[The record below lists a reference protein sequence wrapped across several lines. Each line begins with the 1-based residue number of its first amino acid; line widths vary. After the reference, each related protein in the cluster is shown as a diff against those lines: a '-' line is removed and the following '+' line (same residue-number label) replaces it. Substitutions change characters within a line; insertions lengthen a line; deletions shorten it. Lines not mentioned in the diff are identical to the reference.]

1 MNGIIISLS
10 KKLSNKTNRLYCFI
24 YIILMIIGLLSC
36 LAIPGTIINIKR
48 AIILFI
54 LYISSI
60 ISFFSIQGSDPGY
73 LNEDSIPLSLKEKL
87 NINDINI
94 QGLDLEIGLQSN
106 VLYCDKC
113 NIITPIRSHH
123 CKICQK
129 CVATFDHH
137 CPVIATC
144 IGERNHSKFYI
155 LLVTHL
161 LVLWYGSY
169 IIKHR
174 LIEYTSIDPSWFKFY
189 KDLAHLTSFIYG
201 FLWFYVLLILL
212 FHTWLILT
220 STTTYEVGARP
231 EKLKY
236 LHNSNKDVFDL
247 PFSQGPI
254 YNCYS
259 TLCLRHEILGNN
271 KDWHPILWNIMENKY

>member
-1 MNGIIISLS
+1 
-10 KKLSNKTNRLYCFI
+10 LYNDVRGVLLLCF
-24 YIILMIIGLLSC
+24 
-36 LAIPGTIINIKR
+36 
-48 AIILFI
+48 
-54 LYISSI
+54 LYVSSI
-60 ISFFSIQGSDPGY
+60 LSFFAIQGSDPGY
-73 LNEDSIPLSLKEKL
+73 LTSDSIPLSLKEMVT
-87 NINDINI
+87 NTNETTTTTSGIDI
-94 QGLDLEIGLQSN
+94 EIGLQSN

-123 CKICQK
+123 CKVCQR

-137 CPVIATC
+137 CPVIGTC

-169 IIKHR
+169 IIKTR
-174 LIEYTSIDPSWFKFY
+174 VIDSTIDPSWIKFY
-189 KDLAHLTSFIYG
+189 KDLAHLTNFIYG

-247 PFSQGPI
+247 PFSQGFI
-254 YNCYS
+254 KNCYNA
-259 TLCLRHEILGNN
+259 LCLRLDLFR
-271 KDWHPILWNIMENKY
+271 KDKEENWKPIIWKTSSKGLAH

>member
-1 MNGIIISLS
+1 MNGIVLLVS
-10 KKLSNKTNRLYCFI
+10 KRLSNKTNRLFCLI
-24 YIILMIIGLLSC
+24 YVILMIIGLLAC
-36 LAIPGTIINIKR
+36 LAIPGTIINTRR
-48 AIILFI
+48 AITLMI

-87 NINDINI
+87 NINDQI
-94 QGLDLEIGLQSN
+94 QGLDLEVGLQSN

-144 IGERNHSKFYI
+144 IGERNHSRFYI

-169 IIKHR
+169 VIKYR
-174 LIEYTSIDPSWFKFY
+174 LIDHVTIDPWFKFY
-189 KDLAHLTSFIYG
+189 KDLAHLTGFIYG

-247 PFSQGPI
+247 PFSQGII
-254 YNCYS
+254 YNCYNA
-259 TLCLRHEILGNN
+259 LCLRHEIFGKN
-271 KDWHPILWNIMENKY
+271 KDWQPVIWKTTYN